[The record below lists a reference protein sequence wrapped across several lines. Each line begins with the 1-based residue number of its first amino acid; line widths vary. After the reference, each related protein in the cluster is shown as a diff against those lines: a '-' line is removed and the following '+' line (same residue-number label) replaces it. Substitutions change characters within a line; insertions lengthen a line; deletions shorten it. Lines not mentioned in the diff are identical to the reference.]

1 MFLIYHYFEFMGKS
15 GIVFDMIVP
24 NKKTAEEWIANKGKS
39 SISYKYEKV
48 DYYFGDKRW

>member
-1 MFLIYHYFEFMGKS
+1 MFLIYHYFDFMEKS
-15 GIVFDMIVP
+15 GLVFDMIVP
-24 NKKTAEEWIANKGKS
+24 NKKTAEEWMTNKGES